1 MSLTILTNTA
11 SLSAQRNLAKTQRMQ
26 SANISRL
33 SSGLRINQASDDAA
47 GLGISEKMRAQIRSL
62 AQAGRNANDGV
73 SMIQVAE
80 GAMNEQA
87 GILGRLR
94 ELAIESANG
103 TLGTAERG
111 FITAEKNELVAELTR
126 ISAVTDFN
134 GVKMLGANSGA
145 AVFQVDTGATVGT
158 DTISVTFSKT
168 DATTLGVNALDMSTA
183 TASQT
188 ALGLIDTAI
197 TTLSTS
203 RSTIGAVQNRLN
215 VTIGNL
221 ASAHENVS
229 AAESRIRDVDVASE
243 SAALT
248 RNQILSQAGVAVLAQ
263 ANQIPSLALSLLRG

>member
-1 MSLTILTNTA
+1 MALTILTNTA
-11 SLSAQRNLAKTQRMQ
+11 SLSAQRNLANTQRAQ
-26 SANISRL
+26 AGNISRL
-33 SSGLRINQASDDAA
+33 SSGLRINQAADDAA

-62 AQAGRNANDGV
+62 AQASRNANDGV

-87 GILGRLR
+87 GIMTRLR

-103 TLGTAERG
+103 TLGVSERS
-111 FITAEKNELVAELTR
+111 FITAEKTELVSELSR
-126 ISAVTDFN
+126 IAASTDFN

-145 AVFQVDTGATVGT
+145 SAFQVGTGAVAGT
-158 DTISVTFSKT
+158 DTISVTFAPT
-168 DATTLGVNALDMSTA
+168 DATTLAVNALDFSSA
-183 TASQT
+183 AASQT

-215 VTIGNL
+215 ITVSNL
-221 ASAHENVS
+221 ASAHENIT
-229 AAESRIRDVDVASE
+229 AAESRIRDVDVATE

-248 RNQILSQAGVAVLAQ
+248 RNQILSQAGVAVLTQ